1 MRPSKDT
8 QFNNKDGQSILDT
21 IKEKIESSD
30 NKLVQKIFSLFK
42 SSKDDIKETVK
53 GAVVSL
59 EVSSLSNKEII
70 ANMTNEQILNHLLND
85 LGPNFMTTPIYSPFD
100 QMIVDKQKILKKEG
114 SEIDKLWNGVDNA
127 LKIPAQKNQRVHLKM

>member
-30 NKLVQKIFSLFK
+30 NKFVQKIFSLFK
-42 SSKDDIKETVK
+42 STKDDIKETVK

-70 ANMTNEQILNHLLND
+70 ANMTNEQILNHLPNN

-100 QMIVDKQKILKKEG
+100 QMIVDKQKILKGEG
-114 SEIDKLWNGVDNA
+114 KEIDKLWNGMDNA